1 MSPSSEPA
9 GVSSLRQSVSAATE
23 RVHEIIDA
31 AERVAEEIRA
41 EAEAEAKRYL
51 EQRKQA
57 ADKLTEERALLIEE
71 LTESLLERAKGV
83 QEQAEAMTGSMTSV
97 IERIRATAAAPPS
110 VGLDS
115 SASSGSGNGAERA
128 DGGDSASG
136 ESSPEEPLLRA
147 TQMAVAGT
155 ERPEIEATLKQEFGI
170 EAPGEIVD
178 QVLGSDK

>member
-41 EAEAEAKRYL
+41 EAETEAKRYL

-57 ADKLTEERALLIEE
+57 ADQLTEERALLIEE

-83 QEQAEAMTGSMTSV
+83 QEQAEAMAGSMRSV
-97 IERIRATAAAPPS
+97 IDRIRATAAAPPPATAR
-110 VGLDS
+110 GD
-115 SASSGSGNGAERA
+115 GNAADGDGAEA
-128 DGGDSASG
+128 APTQASG
-136 ESSPEEPLLRA
+136 EEPLLRA

-155 ERPEIEATLKQEFGI
+155 GRPEIEETLKQEFGI